1 MQGVVSV
8 AEAFL
13 GLLSL
18 ADFGAGRVVLEQVG
32 RRGKALFLLPV
43 DVSLIEVLAAT
54 IHSLEVLPAGASGAA
69 A

>member
-32 RRGKALFLLPV
+32 RRGEALLLLPV
-43 DVSLIEVLAAT
+43 DVGLIEVLAAT
-54 IHSLEVLPAGASGAA
+54 IHSLEVLSARAAGAA